1 MGLTS
6 TIDNSAID
14 NLKYR
19 KHRTTENI
27 VKFYLPENITKA
39 TFDKTKES
47 IFFNHSKEGQN
58 SNIYR
63 GLDSGLI
70 KSFNL

>member
-6 TIDNSAID
+6 TIDNSAIN

-39 TFDKTKES
+39 TFNKTKES
-47 IFFNHSKEGQN
+47 IFLTIVKKDKIVIFTE
-58 SNIYR
+58 
-63 GLDSGLI
+63 D
-70 KSFNL
+70 

>member
-1 MGLTS
+1 MGLIS

-14 NLKYR
+14 SLKYR

-27 VKFYLPENITKA
+27 VKCCLPENITKA

-47 IFFNHSKEGQN
+47 IFLTIVKEDK
-58 SNIYR
+58 IVIFKE
-63 GLDSGLI
+63 D
-70 KSFNL
+70 

>member
-1 MGLTS
+1 LGLTS

-27 VKFYLPENITKA
+27 VKCYLPENITKA

-47 IFFNHSKEGQN
+47 IFLTIVKEDK
-58 SNIYR
+58 IVIFKE
-63 GLDSGLI
+63 D
-70 KSFNL
+70 